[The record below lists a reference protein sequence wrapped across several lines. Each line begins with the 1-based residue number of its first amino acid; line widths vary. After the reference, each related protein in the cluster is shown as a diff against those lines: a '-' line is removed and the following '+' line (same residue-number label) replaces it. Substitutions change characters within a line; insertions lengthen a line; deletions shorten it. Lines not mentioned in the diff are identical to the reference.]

1 MVNARVLPKYS
12 TILLCPNIDSLM
24 KCDMQQNSS
33 TVKIIDDI
41 VKATSNVLKIITIFC
56 DVQQSFLMNRFT
68 YFV

>member
-12 TILLCPNIDSLM
+12 TILLCPNIDSLI
-24 KCDMQQNSS
+24 
-33 TVKIIDDI
+33 KIIDDI